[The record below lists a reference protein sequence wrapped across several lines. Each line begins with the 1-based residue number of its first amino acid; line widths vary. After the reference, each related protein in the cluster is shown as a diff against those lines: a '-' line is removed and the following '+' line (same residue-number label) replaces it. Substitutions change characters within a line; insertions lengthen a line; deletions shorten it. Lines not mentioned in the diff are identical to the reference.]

1 MSDTRKSNAKTP
13 SDLSDST
20 DQGASDRDLD
30 EIYRDFKEDRRPLYR
45 TRTIRALKD
54 VSERLEH
61 EEDGKKKAEL
71 KSAILHLER
80 IAECMADEPLAGIT
94 ADALE
99 SEDWIEYD
107 DLRTHYSITGSM
119 PMLLEAFVCLVF
131 NGVAPGRWILEPL
144 AEAFDKTLED
154 CDPDLVATHL
164 GLQAR
169 GSGSASPLQDYSK
182 KIERANVYFEMR
194 TLIEDFS
201 ISRTKAAEAVI
212 DKFELD
218 LKAKTLVNS
227 YKRQADYPP
236 PVREALD
243 RYSEGLKDSVV
254 WMTDASREEFL
265 DTFPASAQR
274 YFEKIRPEK
283 T

>member
-1 MSDTRKSNAKTP
+1 MSETGKSSDKTSSDTW
-13 SDLSDST
+13 DSI
-20 DQGASDRDLD
+20 DQEASDREPD

-45 TRTIRALKD
+45 TRAIRTLRD
-54 VSERLEH
+54 VSERLEC
-61 EEDGKKKAEL
+61 EEDAPKKAEL
-71 KSAILHLER
+71 ETVLRHLER
-80 IAECMADEPLAGIT
+80 IAACMADEPLPGIT

-99 SEDWIEYD
+99 ADDWIEYD

-119 PMLLEAFVCLVF
+119 PMLLEAFVRLVF
-131 NGVAPGRWILEPL
+131 SGVAPGRWILEPL
-144 AEAFDKTLED
+144 AEAFEKTLED
-154 CDPDLVATHL
+154 CDPELVATHL

-169 GSGSASPLQDYSK
+169 GSGSASPLQGYSK
-182 KIERANVYFEMR
+182 KIERAQVYFEMR
-194 TLIEDFS
+194 TLIEDFKL
-201 ISRTKAAEAVI
+201 SRTKAAEAVI

-227 YKRQADYPP
+227 YKPQADYPS

-243 RYSEGLKDSVV
+243 KYSEGLGESVV
-254 WMTDASREEFL
+254 WMTDDSRERFL

-274 YFEKIRPEK
+274 FFQKIRPAK